1 MNFQTANPNPVT
13 SIAYSGCRLTF
24 YIQFVWL
31 QGLFLVLSMSRKRRA
46 PASFEWQT
54 VPENADEPL
63 PQPDIRIRHSH
74 FNLDQSGPSSSRTS
88 YLSAP
93 ASPSKKAGPLNY
105 DYDDY
110 NWNNEPVPTETNATN
125 HAFHDHDPAYLHF
138 LDVNEPGPPRR
149 PRTVEVR
156 VIIQM

>member
-1 MNFQTANPNPVT
+1 
-13 SIAYSGCRLTF
+13 
-24 YIQFVWL
+24 
-31 QGLFLVLSMSRKRRA
+31 MSRKRRM

-54 VPENADEPL
+54 VPENDDDSL
-63 PQPDIRIRHSH
+63 PQPDIHIRHSH
-74 FNLDQSGPSSSRTS
+74 LDLDQSGTSSSRTS

-93 ASPSKKAGPLNY
+93 ASPSKKAGPFNY

-110 NWNNEPVPTETNATN
+110 NWNNEPMPTETDATN

-149 PRTVEVR
+149 PRTVEVSV
-156 VIIQM
+156 VIWVWMSCPLTYNTISRTIRFTNG